1 MDFYRLAHTHA
12 QILSHALKSNTFVWD
27 VVFQPQDILFLKEK
41 FQVIFSPKKQCWLTL
56 SRKPSLASWNAMDV
70 EENEVWASVG
80 GDGTVGEGGVGV
92 LLQVSNELSG
102 CSDTKNRENLWP
114 ISTPLLESGDKQV
127 NWANHPGLAAPAMNV
142 WPLVGAFNDNDQQS
156 SVRFTN

>member
-1 MDFYRLAHTHA
+1 MPWM
-12 QILSHALKSNTFVWD
+12 LKKMKCELLW
-27 VVFQPQDILFLKEK
+27 
-41 FQVIFSPKKQCWLTL
+41 
-56 SRKPSLASWNAMDV
+56 
-70 EENEVWASVG
+70 
-80 GDGTVGEGGVGV
+80 EGMEGLVGV
-92 LLQVSNELSG
+92 RVLQVSNELSG

-142 WPLVGAFNDNDQQS
+142 WPLVGAFNDNDQES